1 MGNPLKMLGD
11 LNKLR
16 KQATQTQKE
25 LDKTEIV
32 VEEGDF
38 RVVIT
43 ASQKIKSFSVQG
55 VESKEAVDV
64 LNKAIKQSQKIASE
78 KVKELM
84 GDLDIMKSLGG

>member
-25 LDKTEIV
+25 LDKTEMV